1 MALYE
6 FLPLIEWLNIEDI
19 NQFIFNLILAIL
31 LIIIGI
37 FLGKLVKYLIRRL
50 FEKIKADKAVKWS
63 ILELILT
70 VIKWSIYLLFI
81 YLALGMLNVPTLTG
95 WLEKALLPI
104 PALVGAL
111 ILVVVGF
118 IIASYLKEVIEETE
132 VKGREALAKAVFYFV
147 WYVFLVYA
155 VKTALIS
162 QETNIVNTLIML
174 LTVVV
179 AVAISYTE
187 AKRAVAKH

>member
-1 MALYE
+1 MDFYGIISINKLGQN
-6 FLPLIEWLNIEDI
+6 L
-19 NQFIFNLILAIL
+19 NQFIFNLLLAIL
-31 LIIIGI
+31 LIIVGI
-37 FLGKLVKYLIRRL
+37 FLGKLVKYLIRRF

-70 VIKWSIYLLFI
+70 IIKWSIYLLFI
-81 YLALGMLNVPTLTG
+81 YLALGTLNVPTLTG

-132 VKGREALAKAVFYFV
+132 VEGKDALAKAVFYFV

-162 QETNIVNTLIML
+162 QEVNIVNTLIMV
-174 LTVVV
+174 LTVII
-179 AVAISYTE
+179 AIAISYTE
-187 AKRAVAKH
+187 AKKAVAKYER